1 MQHGGNWNDAYGRY
15 LGTVMVCAFAT
26 IIVSFFPTRLLK
38 RLFPSYIAGLVVFL
52 VGVYLCGVEITNWG
66 RFLLLTIQFNLMQ
79 MY

>member
-1 MQHGGNWNDAYGRY
+1 
-15 LGTVMVCAFAT
+15 MVCAFAT

-66 RFLLLTIQFNLMQ
+66 GFHLLFSKIELT
-79 MY
+79 